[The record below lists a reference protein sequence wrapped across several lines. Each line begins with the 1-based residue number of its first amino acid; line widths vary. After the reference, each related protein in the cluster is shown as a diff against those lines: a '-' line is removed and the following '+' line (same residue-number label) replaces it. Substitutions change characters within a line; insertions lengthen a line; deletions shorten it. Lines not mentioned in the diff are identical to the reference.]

1 MLILQP
7 SLHCPSQL
15 AMLLRIRSIWRVPA
29 SEGNLRL
36 IDHLSVP
43 YRLEAETAELA
54 DGAWVRRVAYPELP
68 GCVAESAVVEDAL
81 SQLERKR
88 IEIIIRMLGEGRSPP
103 VPRPPLRDCDP
114 AWVAEQVGV
123 ACDLIALIDRE
134 EATIVPEKTN
144 T

>member
-1 MLILQP
+1 MLIRRQI
-7 SLHCPSQL
+7 
-15 AMLLRIRSIWRVPA
+15 RIAGPGTRCYYVYVVNKNRM
-29 SEGNLRL
+29 EGRLRL
-36 IDHLSVP
+36 RDYLSVP
-43 YRLEAETAELA
+43 YLLEAETVEVA
-54 DGAWVRRVAYPELP
+54 GSWVRRVAYPELP
-68 GCVAESAVVEDAL
+68 GCTAESAVVEDAL

-88 IEIIIRMLGEGRSPP
+88 IEIIIQMVDEGRSPP

-114 AWVAEQVGV
+114 AWVAKQVGV

>member
-1 MLILQP
+1 MLIPQP
-7 SLHCPSQL
+7 NLHCLNGL
-15 AMLLRIRSIWRVPA
+15 AMLLRIRSILKGVPA
-29 SEGNLRL
+29 SEEKLRL

-88 IEIIIRMLGEGRSPP
+88 IEIIIQMVDEGGAPP
-103 VPRPPLRDCDP
+103 VPRPPRRECDP
-114 AWVAEQVGV
+114 ERVAEHVG
-123 ACDLIALIDRE
+123 AAR
-134 EATIVPEKTN
+134 
-144 T
+144 

>member
-1 MLILQP
+1 MSILGP
-7 SLHCPSQL
+7 NLHCPSQL
-15 AMLLRIRSIWRVPA
+15 GMLLRIRSILRVPA

-68 GCVAESAVVEDAL
+68 GCTAESAVVEDAL

-88 IEIIIRMLGEGRSPP
+88 IEIIIQMVREARSPP
-103 VPRPPLRDCDP
+103 VPHHPLRP
-114 AWVAEQVGV
+114 SHHS
-123 ACDLIALIDRE
+123 
-134 EATIVPEKTN
+134 
-144 T
+144 